1 MGIKSES
8 KISGLSDKTKAAS
21 LRKKLSESKL
31 FMVYEIFM
39 VSSNLWAELGALLS
53 QIFLKGTELQFAGLS
68 VQVIGD
74 YLQWTLVRVRFIF
87 SRFTSGSKMN
97 QLLLLQL

>member
-8 KISGLSDKTKAAS
+8 KISGDKTKAAS
-21 LRKKLSESKL
+21 LRKKSSESKL
-31 FMVYEIFM
+31 FMIYETFM
-39 VSSNLWAELGALLS
+39 VSSNLWADLDALLS

-87 SRFTSGSKMN
+87 
-97 QLLLLQL
+97 

>member
-1 MGIKSES
+1 
-8 KISGLSDKTKAAS
+8 
-21 LRKKLSESKL
+21 
-31 FMVYEIFM
+31 MVYEIFI
-39 VSSNLWAELGALLS
+39 VSSNLWADLDALLS
-53 QIFLKGTELQFAGLS
+53 QIFLKSTELHFAGLS